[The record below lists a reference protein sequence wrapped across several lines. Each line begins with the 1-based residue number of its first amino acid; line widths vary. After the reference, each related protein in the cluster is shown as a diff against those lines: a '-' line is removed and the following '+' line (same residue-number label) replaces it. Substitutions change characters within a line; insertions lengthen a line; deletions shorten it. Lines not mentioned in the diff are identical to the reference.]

1 MRRLLLEEFDLTG
14 SENPI
19 GGFKIAGL
27 DSPTFSIKDSDGNIE
42 RLEDEIIYFTQSIP
56 GEDYEILLRVED
68 GLETSSLFRY
78 IVPSENLI
86 TGTNNAAT
94 GTYGFV
100 EGFGNTASSFS
111 AHVEGLNNLAS
122 EWQHVEGHNNV
133 SYTRYTH
140 VLGENNLSTN
150 RASFVAGYGNV
161 VNGGESFAIGR
172 ENLISGVV
180 TGGFVGGYNCTLN
193 DDYGFAFGSGSIVSG
208 NEGFALGY
216 ETDANFYAFSHGK
229 DTRARFSAHAEGL
242 NTYAPT
248 RYTHAEGLNT
258 QGGGTSV
265 AEYYESIGVPY
276 DPDGDGTPGPN
287 ASGAKWYDPSI
298 NLLHNWNGTI
308 WISQNDEPISIGIY
322 DFNIGSF
329 SFITFGPGDDFSPY
343 ADFAAA
349 ARYNYGSYYTHA
361 EGESTEAIGE
371 ATHTEGELTESGGH
385 YSHAEGGFSRTGLR
399 YKYGSMPYADFPNGA
414 PGLYAHAEGYSTWA
428 EGWASHTEGWETWA
442 IGTASSAEG
451 LGTIAY
457 ESFVLTGTPPNAIPQ
472 AVMGRYNTYSNSIL
486 AIGNGTS
493 NSGRSNL
500 AEFRRLS
507 ITFYETLY
515 SEDITAT
522 GTVEANQF
530 TGDGSGLTNIS
541 GTFRRGNGSPEGV
554 VSAPTNTFYI
564 NLLGGVNQ
572 TLWVKESGSGNTGW
586 VAK

>member
-1 MRRLLLEEFDLTG
+1 MVESDNPDVDFRLTG
-14 SENPI
+14 LNGS
-19 GGFKIAGL
+19 
-27 DSPTFSIKDSDGNIE
+27 TFSIKDSLGNIE
-42 RLEDEIIYFTQSIP
+42 EIKDDIIYYTESIP
-56 GEDYEILLRVED
+56 GDDYEILLRVED
-68 GLETSSLFRY
+68 GLETISLFRY

-86 TGTNNAAT
+86 SGTNNAVT
-94 GTYGFV
+94 GTYCFV
-100 EGFGNTASSFS
+100 EGFGNTASGFS
-111 AHVEGLNNLAS
+111 AHTEGLNNLAS

-150 RASFVAGYGNV
+150 RASFLAGYGNV
-161 VNGGESFAIGR
+161 VSGGESFAIGK

-180 TGGFVGGYNCTLN
+180 TGGFVGGYKCTLY
-193 DDYGFAFGSGSIVSG
+193 DDYGFAFGSESSVTG

-216 ETDANFYAFSHGK
+216 NTDANFYALAHGK
-229 DTRARFSAHAEGL
+229 DTRAFFSAHAEGL

-258 QGGGTSV
+258 QGGGNSTY
-265 AEYYESIGVPY
+265 EYYESVGVPY
-276 DPDGDGTPGPN
+276 DPDGDGNPDPN
-287 ASGAKWYDPSI
+287 AVNAKWYDPSTNI
-298 NLLHNWNGTI
+298 LHNWDGSN

-322 DFNIGSF
+322 DTNTGLF
-329 SFITFGPGDDFSPY
+329 SGVTVGPGDDFSPY
-343 ADFAAA
+343 SDFAKA
-349 ARYNYGSYYTHA
+349 ARYNYSSYYTHA
-361 EGESTEAIGE
+361 EGESTVAMGE
-371 ATHTEGELTESGGH
+371 SSHAEGKLTQPGGH

-399 YKYGSMPYADFPNGA
+399 YKFGSMPYADFPNGA

-428 EGWASHTEGWETWA
+428 EGWSSHTEGWETWA
-442 IGTASSAEG
+442 IGSASSAEG

-493 NSGRSNL
+493 DSNRSNL

-515 SEDITAT
+515 SEDITST
-522 GTVEANQF
+522 GTIEANQF
-530 TGDGSGLTNIS
+530 TGNGSGLTNIL
-541 GTFRRGNGSPEGV
+541 GTFLRGNGSPEGV
-554 VSAPTNTFYI
+554 VTANTNTFYI
-564 NLLGGVNQ
+564 NLLGGINQ

-586 VAK
+586 IAK

>member
-1 MRRLLLEEFDLTG
+1 MPRKILLEEFNFTNY
-14 SENPI
+14 ENPVEGI
-19 GGFKIAGL
+19 RLVGL
-27 DSPTFSIKDSDGNIE
+27 NGPTFSIKDSDGNIIK
-42 RLEDEIIYFTQSIP
+42 LEDEIIYFTQSIP
-56 GEDYEILLRVED
+56 GEDYEMLLRVED
-68 GLETSSLFRY
+68 GLETSSLFKY

-86 TGTNNAAT
+86 TGTNNAVT

-100 EGFGNTASSFS
+100 EGNGNTASGFS

-122 EWQHVEGHNNV
+122 EWQHVEGYNNR
-133 SYTRYTH
+133 SYNRYTH

-150 RASFVAGYGNV
+150 RASFVAGYGNI
-161 VNGGESFAIGR
+161 VNGGESFAVGR

-193 DDYGFAFGSGSIVSG
+193 DDYGFAFGSGSIVFG

-216 ETDANFYAFSHGK
+216 NTLADFYALSHGK
-229 DTRARFSAHAEGL
+229 DTLALFSAHSEGFD
-242 NTYAPT
+242 TYAAT
-248 RYTHAEGLNT
+248 RYTHTQGLNT
-258 QGGGTSV
+258 QGGGSSV
-265 AEYYESIGVPY
+265 PEYYESVGEPY

-287 ASGAKWYDPSI
+287 AAGAKWYDPNDNI
-298 NLLHNWNGTI
+298 LYNWNGSI

-322 DFNIGSF
+322 DYTIGSF
-329 SFITFGPGDDFSPY
+329 SFITVGLGDDFSPY
-343 ADFAAA
+343 ADFAEA
-349 ARYNYGSYYTHA
+349 ARYNKGSYYTHA
-361 EGESTEAIGE
+361 EGESTFAVGE
-371 ATHTEGELTESGGH
+371 ATHAEGKLTEPGGH
-385 YSHAEGGFSRTGLR
+385 YSHAEGGLSRTGLR

-442 IGTASSAEG
+442 IGTVSSAEG

-457 ESFVLTGTPPNAIPQ
+457 ESFPLTGTPPNAIPQ
-472 AVMGRYNTYSNSIL
+472 SVMGRYNTYSNSIL

-493 NSGRSNL
+493 DSNRSNL

-507 ITFYETLY
+507 ITFTETLY
-515 SEDITAT
+515 AEDITA
-522 GTVEANQF
+522 GTIEANQF

-554 VSAPTNTFYI
+554 VTAPTNTFYI

-572 TLWVKESGSGNTGW
+572 TLWVKESGTGNTGW